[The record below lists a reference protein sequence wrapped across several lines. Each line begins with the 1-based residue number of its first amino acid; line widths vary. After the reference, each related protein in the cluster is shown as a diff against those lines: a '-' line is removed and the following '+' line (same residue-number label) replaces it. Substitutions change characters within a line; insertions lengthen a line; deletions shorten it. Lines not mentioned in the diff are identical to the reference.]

1 MNAHVVVYSEIQII
15 RRASLIELRDARRL
29 AKRTGSARAANA
41 IATEIMRRFCHAD
54 A

>member
-1 MNAHVVVYSEIQII
+1 MNAHVVSYSEFQII

-29 AKRTGSARAANA
+29 ARRTGSIRAAGV
-41 IATEIMRRFCHAD
+41 IAQEIARRLCHAE